1 MPFIYCQWT
10 HTIDP
15 GLFKLTHSR
24 RVWSRL
30 KRVSSFNL
38 TLLIS
43 HRALLFT
50 AMTVTEKKGPYGDS
64 GDRFAADKFSWRLRS
79 STEVHYTVNIDS
91 EQVWRSGNGL
101 SWWADG
107 SRFESASGQLL
118 FTNCG
123 LRILSYDWS
132 PSKQLQKIVKIAHT
146 FRPIECGML
155 YPSVDYTQVKST
167 ISVQIQMK
175 YSTSWLLLTF
185 SLLFQLQ
192 DMHNM
197 GDL

>member
-79 STEVHYTVNIDS
+79 PTEVYYTVNIDS

-123 LRILSYDWS
+123 LRTLSYDFLHPNS
-132 PSKQLQKIVKIAHT
+132 YRKL
-146 FRPIECGML
+146 L
-155 YPSVDYTQVKST
+155 KS
-167 ISVQIQMK
+167 
-175 YSTSWLLLTF
+175 LTPF
-185 SLLFQLQ
+185 GPLNVVY
-192 DMHNM
+192 HIHP
-197 GDL
+197 